1 MTFKHMPFI
10 FHEDDLKTIYGVLV
24 NGVQKRI
31 QTKHE
36 QILPLISTM
45 LADNEKAPIDLLDTL
60 NEYQKTLE
68 IAVASI
74 QYIMGSIVYDK
85 EQGEAKTLSAD
96 TEVLED
102 LPDLEE
108 DSLGVDDWGE
118 EPVSLTSDH
127 PEE

>member
-1 MTFKHMPFI
+1 MPFI
-10 FHEDDLKTIYGVLV
+10 FHEDDLKTIYGVLI

-36 QILPLISTM
+36 QILPLISNM
-45 LADNEKAPIDLLDTL
+45 LADAEKTPTDLLDTL
-60 NEYQKTLE
+60 VEYQQTLE

-74 QYIMGSIVYDK
+74 QYIMGSIAYDK

-102 LPDLEE
+102 LSDLEE
-108 DSLGVDDWGE
+108 DSLGVDDWSE
-118 EPVSLTSDH
+118 KPVSLTSDH